1 MPSSFG
7 QWLFVILALLIGF
20 GVGWFVVGRRR
31 SGTPAT
37 PTVETTP
44 AVTAT
49 VDEPRPVAVVD
60 EPPATATVAEQPA
73 PTETATT

>member
-7 QWLFVILALLIGF
+7 QWLFVILALLIGL
-20 GVGWFVVGRRR
+20 VAGWVLFGRRP
-31 SGTPAT
+31 GAPAT
-37 PTVETTP
+37 PTVEGAP

-60 EPPATATVAEQPA
+60 EPPATATV
-73 PTETATT
+73 T